1 MEASLSTR
9 DWSARTARINDQVY
23 QQNVGP
29 RTPGTGR
36 MDTLERVP
44 IGNPLGSTVGSVPSQ
59 FAGPLRQPPPAQ
71 IELIARPQPVI
82 PAVLMFSVIVD
93 RDAAAAKHLR
103 AIILHHES
111 GIAIDADA

>member
-1 MEASLSTR
+1 MS
-9 DWSARTARINDQVY
+9 NDQVY

-29 RTPGTGR
+29 RTYQAQVEW
-36 MDTLERVP
+36 TLCKECQSGIR
-44 IGNPLGSTVGSVPSQ
+44 SARTVGSIPSQ

-93 RDAAAAKHLR
+93 RDAADHLR
-103 AIILHHES
+103 AIIFHHES
-111 GIAIDADA
+111 SIVVHADA